1 MSVNEMSEVFVILIN
16 GIDEG
21 GENMEEKDWVAAAKK
36 GDNQALAYLFQ
47 QNYSFL
53 VHYLIKLTYNLELAE
68 DLAQDTMA
76 KAMEHIQGFNGRAK
90 FSTWLISIATRLYI
104 DQKRKQKR
112 EVTWKKQEQT
122 LRIIKWQTQFANED
136 WNNMLESLGKIKDE
150 FRIPII
156 LKHYYGYSYEEVS
169 YMLKIAEGTV
179 KSRVHK
185 GIQLVRK
192 ELIEDEREQQALGK
206 PMEQRGC

>member
-1 MSVNEMSEVFVILIN
+1 MKVVSKLNEKE
-16 GIDEG
+16 
-21 GENMEEKDWVAAAKK
+21 WVALAKK
-36 GDNQALAYLFQ
+36 GDTHALAYLFQ

-53 VHYLIKLTYNLELAE
+53 VHYLIKLTYSLEVAE
-68 DLAQDTMA
+68 DLAQETMA
-76 KAMEHIQGFNGRAK
+76 KAIEHIMKFNGKSK

-112 EVTWKKQEQT
+112 EDSWQSQEQA
-122 LRIIKWQTQFANED
+122 LRMISWQAQSANED
-136 WNNMLESLGKIKDE
+136 WNNMLESLGKIKDD

-156 LKHYYGYSYEEVS
+156 LKHYYGYSYDEIAS
-169 YMLKIAEGTV
+169 MLQLAEGTV

-192 ELIEDEREQQALGK
+192 ELVIDDQEQQPFGRPIK
-206 PMEQRGC
+206 QS

>member
-1 MSVNEMSEVFVILIN
+1 MKVVSELNEKE
-16 GIDEG
+16 
-21 GENMEEKDWVAAAKK
+21 WVALAKK
-36 GDNQALAYLFQ
+36 GDTHALAYLFQ

-53 VHYLIKLTYNLELAE
+53 VHYLIKLTYSLEVAE
-68 DLAQDTMA
+68 DLAQETMA
-76 KAMEHIQGFNGRAK
+76 KAIEHIMKFNGKSK

-112 EVTWKKQEQT
+112 EDSWQSQEQA
-122 LRIIKWQTQFANED
+122 LRMISWQAQSANED
-136 WNNMLESLGKIKDE
+136 WNNMLESLGKIKDD

-156 LKHYYGYSYEEVS
+156 LKHYYGYSYDEIAS
-169 YMLKIAEGTV
+169 MLQLAEGTV

-192 ELIEDEREQQALGK
+192 ELVIDDQERQPFGRPIKQS
-206 PMEQRGC
+206 

>member
-1 MSVNEMSEVFVILIN
+1 
-16 GIDEG
+16 
-21 GENMEEKDWVAAAKK
+21 MEEKEWVAAAKK
-36 GDNQALAYLFQ
+36 GDSQALAYLFQ

-53 VHYLIKLTYNLELAE
+53 VHYLIKLTYSLELAE
-68 DLAQDTMA
+68 DLAQETMA
-76 KAMEHIQGFNGRAK
+76 KAMEHLMKFNGQSK
-90 FSTWLISIATRLYI
+90 FSTWLISIATRIYI

-112 EVTWKKQEQT
+112 EDTWQKQEQA
-122 LRIIKWQTQFANED
+122 LRLIKWQTQSANED

-156 LKHYYGYSYEEVS
+156 LKHYYGYSYDEIAH
-169 YMLKIAEGTV
+169 MLKIAEGTV

-192 ELIEDEREQQALGK
+192 ELMEDDREQQAYGK
-206 PMEQRGC
+206 PIEQRGC